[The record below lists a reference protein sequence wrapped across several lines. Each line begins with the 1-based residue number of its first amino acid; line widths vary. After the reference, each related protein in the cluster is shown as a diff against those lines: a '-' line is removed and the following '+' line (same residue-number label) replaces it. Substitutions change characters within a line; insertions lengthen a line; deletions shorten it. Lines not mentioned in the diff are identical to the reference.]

1 LANLKEYFE
10 SLSKKSIIFV
20 NNFVW
25 VVGGLWVRL
34 GKIKCGVFVS
44 ASALAK
50 HLFLFCEALAFFCS
64 LIVGRVGLL
73 G

>member
-1 LANLKEYFE
+1 
-10 SLSKKSIIFV
+10 
-20 NNFVW
+20 

-50 HLFLFCEALAFFCS
+50 HLF
-64 LIVGRVGLL
+64 
-73 G
+73 

>member
-50 HLFLFCEALAFFCS
+50 HLF
-64 LIVGRVGLL
+64 
-73 G
+73 